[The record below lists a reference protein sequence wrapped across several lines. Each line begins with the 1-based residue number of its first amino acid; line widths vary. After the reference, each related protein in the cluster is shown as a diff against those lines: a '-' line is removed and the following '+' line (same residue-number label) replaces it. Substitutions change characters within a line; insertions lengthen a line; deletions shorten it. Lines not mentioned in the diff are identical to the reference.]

1 VSADSERLLHR
12 HKPFLKY
19 DSHECYFADSAAE
32 WTDSAGNRLE
42 RAGGKVL
49 AAAAGAAGAADLSL
63 ALLGPSKYADRESV
77 HRTDL
82 IADRA
87 TDRDYVRQANLLHQ
101 DPRYRNRIYGHA
113 ATDSAGE
120 LWLQYWFF
128 YFYNDF
134 NLIGDLFGAG
144 RHEGDWEM
152 IQLRVGADGS
162 PDLAAFAQHKHAE
175 VRRWDQ
181 VDLIPGTEQPI
192 VYVARGSHASYFEPG
207 PHSTG
212 AWVDWADGKRR
223 SPRLTLEIADDAL
236 PQYRWLLWPGHWGGT
251 KPGFLPFDADS
262 PVGPGAHG
270 QWRDPLALVPE
281 LETTVPAAAS
291 APLAV
296 PPSLPRAIASRTAD
310 GGLAIAYEASPV
322 DADRLRGL
330 VITVNS
336 PDEASPPAT
345 RTVALTDPVGTAEP
359 AIPLDP
365 AKRYDVYTS
374 AVFADHVATGSV
386 RSDLA
391 PARP

>member
-1 VSADSERLLHR
+1 VDDPGHLLRR

-32 WTDSAGNRLE
+32 WTDNPGNRLE
-42 RAGGKVL
+42 GPGGKVI
-49 AAAAGAAGAADLSL
+49 AGAAGAGGAADLSL
-63 ALLGPSKYADRESV
+63 AFLGPARYGSGEPV
-77 HRTDL
+77 HPTDL
-82 IADRA
+82 ISD
-87 TDRDYVRQANLLHQ
+87 DGGDYARQANLLHR
-101 DPRYRNRIYGHA
+101 DRRYRNRIYGHA
-113 ATDSAGE
+113 ATDSEGK

-134 NLIGDLFGAG
+134 NLIGDIFGAG

-152 IQLRVGADGS
+152 IQLRVGEDGA
-162 PDLAAFAQHKHAE
+162 PDRAAFAQHKHAE

-181 VDLIPGTEQPI
+181 VDLLPETQQPI

-207 PHSTG
+207 RHSTG
-212 AWVDWADGKRR
+212 AWPEWADGKRR
-223 SPRLTLEIADDAL
+223 SPRLTLEIVDDAR
-236 PQYRWLLWPGHWGGT
+236 PEYRWLLWPGHWGDT
-251 KPGFLPFDADS
+251 KPGVLPFDADS
-262 PVGPGAHG
+262 PVGPGAHE

-281 LETTVPAAAS
+281 LRSTVPSAAGEAK
-291 APLAV
+291 AV
-296 PPSLPRAIASRTAD
+296 PPSLASATAAHTPD
-310 GGLAIAYEASPV
+310 GGLAVRYEASP
-322 DADRLRGL
+322 AGAERLRGL

-345 RTVALTDPVGTAEP
+345 YTVEVTDPAGTVEP

-386 RSDLA
+386 RSDLE
-391 PARP
+391 PRAR